1 MSAAWTITPSSRPQV
16 STATC
21 RLRPLTFLAAS
32 QPRGPPF
39 RRLHALGVDHG
50 CARAR
55 LTALPLAQHHYE
67 MMADR
72 LPHAC
77 ARERAHVLV
86 HRPPGRDGRGW
97 WQVAPLAAGS
107 HEVE

>member
-1 MSAAWTITPSSRPQV
+1 MSAACTITPSSRPEV

-21 RLRPLTFLAAS
+21 RLRPLTFFAAS
-32 QPRGPPF
+32 QPRGPLF

-50 CARAR
+50 RARAR

-86 HRPPGRDGRGW
+86 HRPPGSYGGNW
-97 WQVAPLAAGS
+97 VTTA
-107 HEVE
+107 V